1 MFFPQRMQ
9 LVKIFVV
16 KEFLDKL
23 CEILYKFGF
32 IEVRSPVSFLQE
44 KKEGVLMDT
53 NNLLTECER
62 LKERV
67 KKVVSLLNIRPVVKE
82 GGFIEVSTQT
92 VTRVS
97 QSYNKVIS
105 QVEELSQRIKDNQ
118 QRINELT
125 ISSTLLNIVEE
136 KGIRLDSLKGSE
148 NIVVKV
154 GVVTKEFFSA
164 VESYNRESIVVEIK
178 GEFVGNVFVFCLAL
192 REREEELLGFLKSV
206 KFKEVPLVFKGV
218 SLGEIIE
225 SLEFE
230 IWRLREE
237 IAECRRQLGKIKTK
251 YGNELSL
258 LLPLLEESAKVY
270 RVMSKFLVLG
280 TGYVISG
287 WVPQSK
293 IKKLKDRLKRE
304 KGRVYLEQECAES
317 LIARGFSIKDIPSY
331 LGHKLL
337 NPFEKILK
345 FYGIPAYHHF
355 DPTLFMALSFVVMFG
370 MMFADLGHGLSLI
383 LLGIVLSFFKRL
395 RNAFGMFLFCGT
407 SSAIFGIIFGSCFG
421 KETVWQPLW
430 FSPMRNPQRFLLIGI
445 GWGVIMI
452 TLGIILNILQNLRN
466 RKVKKAVFSQWG
478 MISLTFYWMALYFI
492 VVRVRYNLN
501 ISWGKTLIIFFL
513 PLFILTLGNLLGRVR
528 KDMTGVIFAP
538 VEMVLDLVT
547 NTISFVRVAA
557 FGLAHA
563 ALGGC
568 VYLIANSLGNLL
580 AVKESI
586 ILEGNIGIILFE
598 GLIVF
603 IQVLRLE
610 FYEFFSKF
618 FHLEGKEFRPL
629 RERR

>member
-67 KKVVSLLNIRPVVKE
+67 KKVVRLLNIRPMVKE
-82 GGFIEVSTQT
+82 GGSIEVSTQT
-92 VTRVS
+92 VTRVN

-164 VESYNRESIVVEIK
+164 VESYDREGIVVEIK

-192 REREEELLGFLKSV
+192 REKEEELLGFLKSV

-237 IAECRRQLGKIKTK
+237 IVECRRQLGKIKTK

-304 KGRVYLEQECAES
+304 KGRVYFEQECAES

-395 RNAFGMFLFCGT
+395 RNALGMFLFCGT

-466 RKVKKAVFSQWG
+466 RKVKEAVFSQWG

-492 VVRVRYNLN
+492 GVKVRYNLN

-528 KDMTGVIFAP
+528 KDMAGVIFAP